1 MTLRFCSAAETDL
14 EAISQL
20 DASAF
25 EFPWSFADFEG
36 SLKAGHQF
44 LLLKDDDRLLGFAV
58 YMQIFEQ
65 SELLTIAVTPSEQG
79 MGYGKLILNE
89 VLARLAANQ
98 AESLFL
104 EVRVSNT
111 RARALYH
118 IRLGFKKFLLEK
130 VTIRLVTVG
139 KMRLSCKN
147 YWGTN
152 AWLFKRDCAPMDGDG
167 HRTAVDRTG
176 RG

>member
-25 EFPWSFADFEG
+25 EFPWSFADFQG

-118 IRLGFKKFLLEK
+118 SVGFQEISSRKGYYPSRDGREDAIVMQKLLG
-130 VTIRLVTVG
+130 
-139 KMRLSCKN
+139 N
-147 YWGTN
+147 
-152 AWLFKRDCAPMDGDG
+152 
-167 HRTAVDRTG
+167 
-176 RG
+176 